1 MLTRSIIIYLK
12 KVKQTKTK
20 KKGKKKMT
28 YIGLC
33 IFLVVHWALWVQS
46 LLWGSASNV
55 TKSNVNKLRS
65 MLRAFI
71 ILNGYVAMIGSYMD
85 YFN

>member
-1 MLTRSIIIYLK
+1 
-12 KVKQTKTK
+12 
-20 KKGKKKMT
+20 MT
-28 YIGLC
+28 YISLC

-55 TKSNVNKLRS
+55 TKSNVNKLRP
-65 MLRAFI
+65 MLRAFVI
-71 ILNGYVAMIGSYMD
+71 INGYVAIIGIYMD